1 MNPLNRTKPSKC
13 VTIMRPV
20 KKKRIYEDIV
30 GQIKNLIKKGKL
42 KSGDRLPPERELA
55 EIFQVS
61 RNSVR
66 EAIRALEEKQLIR
79 SMPGDGTYVIIEE
92 DMIVEPLARAI
103 KHEKDKLYEIFQF
116 RKLIEPEIAFL
127 AAENVSLQDIK
138 KLESVVDKQK
148 RMINDGKKSIKLDE
162 DFHLFLS
169 HMSKNTIFLRIT
181 QTLNDILG
189 ETRAEIFQKKS
200 RKLVSLEGHQKV
212 LKAVKQRNPNL
223 ARKTMKEHIR
233 SIEKIVFVK
242 ESEEDLKKI

>member
-1 MNPLNRTKPSKC
+1 
-13 VTIMRPV
+13 MRPV
-20 KKKRIYEDIV
+20 KKKRLYEDIV

-92 DMIVEPLARAI
+92 DMIVETLARAI

-116 RKLIEPEIAFL
+116 RKLIEPEIVFL
-127 AAENVSLQDIK
+127 AAKNASLQDIK
-138 KLESVVDKQK
+138 KLESMVDKQK

-189 ETRAEIFQKKS
+189 ETRAEVFQKES
-200 RKLVSLEGHQKV
+200 RKFLSLEGHQKV

-223 ARKTMKEHIR
+223 ARKTMKEHLR
-233 SIEKIVFVK
+233 SIGEIVLVK
-242 ESEEDLKKI
+242 ESEEDLEKF